1 MPLHLHIFE
10 ERYRIMVRHILDH
23 DGLLGIVLIHQGLEA
38 LGPLPE
44 PYRVGMLA
52 RMVEYET
59 LPDGRMNITVMG
71 IDRFNIL
78 DIDTVSQPFLLGTVE
93 TSPIELPRMIQ
104 VHRKARQLS
113 REILAYLKELSRD
126 NTDEID
132 VSNFSPPDDP
142 MSLVFLGA
150 SLLQIP
156 PTEKQPILE
165 APSVFDMMDIVE
177 RLYRRENGLM
187 RTINATG
194 ELPARRAAWL
204 N

>member
-1 MPLHLHIFE
+1 MI
-10 ERYRIMVRHILDH
+10 RHILDH

-78 DIDTVSQPFLLGTVE
+78 DIDTESQPFLLGTVE

-126 NTDEID
+126 NSDEID
-132 VSNFSPPDDP
+132 VSKFSPPDDP

-165 APSVFDMMDIVE
+165 APSVFDMMDMVE